1 MSMIKK
7 TTINGVLDILS
18 ALFTIVSIA
27 MYAVYCRTGTNNP
40 LVYTVLAGA
49 VVLAA
54 VTFLI
59 QKEWTIW
66 VRILRVICL
75 SLSIGLFIAS
85 AESVLSFTDYIFKID
100 YWGNAELVPEIIR
113 TAVSMILAL
122 ICTMITCYKKPA
134 MSDKA
139 TD

>member
-40 LVYTVLAGA
+40 LIYTALAGA

-66 VRILRVICL
+66 TLCGPMDCSPPSFSAHGIFQASILELGVIFY
-75 SLSIGLFIAS
+75 SR
-85 AESVLSFTDYIFKID
+85 ESS
-100 YWGNAELVPEIIR
+100 
-113 TAVSMILAL
+113 
-122 ICTMITCYKKPA
+122 
-134 MSDKA
+134 
-139 TD
+139 